1 MTLESPTFSLPKGEA
16 TPLALPE
23 KKRRGRSRKD
33 KAVAKSITNPSG
45 IHPTEF
51 KVVILPDEA
60 EDTITFA
67 NGHKLYKPT
76 DTVDKE
82 KHASQS
88 GTIIAVSPLAF
99 RYEIWPEG
107 SEPPQVGQKALFAKY
122 AGIAREG
129 KDGKE
134 YRIMNDKDLV
144 AVLDE

>member
-1 MTLESPTFSLPKGEA
+1 MEN
-16 TPLALPE
+16 
-23 KKRRGRSRKD
+23 
-33 KAVAKSITNPSG
+33 VSG

-60 EDTITFA
+60 EDFITLG
-67 NGHKLYKPT
+67 NGQKLYKPT

-88 GTIIAVSPLAF
+88 GTIIAVSALAF

-107 SEPPQVGQKALFAKY
+107 SEPPRVGQKALYAKY
-122 AGIAREG
+122 AGISRKG

-134 YRIMNDKDLV
+134 YRIMNDRDVV
-144 AVLDE
+144 AVLED